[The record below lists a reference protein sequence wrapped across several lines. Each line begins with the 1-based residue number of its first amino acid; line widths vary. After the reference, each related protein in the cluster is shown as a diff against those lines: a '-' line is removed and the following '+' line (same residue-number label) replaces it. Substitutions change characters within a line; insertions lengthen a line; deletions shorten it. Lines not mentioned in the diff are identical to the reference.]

1 MILSIVKTPDK
12 ILNTSTK
19 PVKKID
25 AKIRTLIK
33 NMKATLAAQN
43 DPEGV
48 GLAAP
53 QVGVPLSLFII
64 KPTPKSAFGVFIHP
78 QIKKI
83 VENPPS
89 LNLRRGKKGEKSTL
103 EGCLSIERIWSQVK
117 RAHKILVAYKTID
130 GTQKEEWFSGFDATI
145 IQHEVDHLHGILF
158 TKRALEQNKPIYKET
173 NGELNKI
180 DLI

>member
-64 KPTPKSAFGVFIHP
+64 KPTPKSAFGVFINP
-78 QIKKI
+78 KIKKI
-83 VENPPS
+83 VETKE
-89 LNLRRGKKGEKSTL
+89 KKQKKSDNSAL

-130 GTQKEEWFSGFDATI
+130 GTEKEEWFSGFDATI
-145 IQHEVDHLHGILF
+145 IQHEVDHLHGVLF